1 MLHVVNTTSERV
13 RNVPKEVFE
22 GQRAKCRWALIYVG
36 APYGDN
42 ESGHV
47 VRSSS
52 EYSKI
57 SELLSDARYYGSN
70 SWIFDREEWEVV
82 K

>member
-1 MLHVVNTTSERV
+1 MVHVISKISERV
-13 RNVPKEVFE
+13 RNVPQDVFV
-22 GQRAKCRWALIYVG
+22 GKRAKCRWTLIYVG
-36 APYGDN
+36 APYGEN

-47 VRSSS
+47 VRSTSNWAR
-52 EYSKI
+52 I
-57 SELLSDARYYGSN
+57 SELLSLAKYYGRN